1 MRREDTSSQ
10 YHELVLVLRGLG
22 ATACAFFAVGTIL
35 MYTLGNSTEGALWST
50 AAMAVSF
57 LLATRRYE

>member
-1 MRREDTSSQ
+1 M
-10 YHELVLVLRGLG
+10 LVLRGLG
-22 ATACAFFAVGTIL
+22 ATACAFFAIGTIL
-35 MYTLGNSTEGALWST
+35 MYTLANSTEGALWST